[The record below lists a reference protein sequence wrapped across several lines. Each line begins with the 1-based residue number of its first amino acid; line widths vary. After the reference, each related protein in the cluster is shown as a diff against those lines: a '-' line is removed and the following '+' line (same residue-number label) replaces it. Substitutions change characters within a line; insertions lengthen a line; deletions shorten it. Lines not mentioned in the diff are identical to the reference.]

1 MKTFVTLGFLL
12 VCVAVGL
19 ADESTDE
26 CNNYQE
32 LSDPW
37 RSVLN
42 HKPEAQWDDVIC
54 DGNDTAVGVDEGW
67 YRFTGEAGDRMPVQ
81 APTMYRCGAHA
92 GVFMNGQHP
101 FIEEGV
107 VTRQAC
113 AHYSDNTCY
122 WSWDIKVRACPDGY
136 YVYKLPKPVTCK
148 LAYCGTTVDIV
159 IPDEPPVE
167 KHVPDL

>member
-1 MKTFVTLGFLL
+1 MKTFVTFGVLL
-12 VCVAVGL
+12 FCVAASL
-19 ADESTDE
+19 AQEETTDE

-32 LSDPW
+32 LSDAW

-42 HKPEAQWDDVIC
+42 HKPEAGWDDVIC

-92 GVFMNGQHP
+92 GVFLNGQHP
-101 FIEEGV
+101 FIEEGI

-113 AHYSDNTCY
+113 AHFSDNHCY

-148 LAYCGTTVDIV
+148 LAYCGTTVDIE
-159 IPDEPPVE
+159 IPEEPQQ